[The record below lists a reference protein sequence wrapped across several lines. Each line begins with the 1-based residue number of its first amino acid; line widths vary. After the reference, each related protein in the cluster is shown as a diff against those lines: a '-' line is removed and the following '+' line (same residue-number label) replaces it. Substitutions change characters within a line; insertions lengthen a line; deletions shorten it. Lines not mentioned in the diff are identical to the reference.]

1 MASCWCKRSSPS
13 GFRRAAP
20 GRSLRC
26 ASTSAWTPTKSSI
39 CSRLCAELSWRR
51 FRRTGLSVCTARG
64 VAPGLRRA
72 LPASGAHPC
81 MPLHACLGSPG
92 LRNAGVDRLGNSYY
106 YNKYTMKV
114 INSHP
119 LSELYLDWIAASR
132 QQKAEETELKR
143 KDALEDEEIEEDMG
157 TPWMR
162 FATEDGGEG
171 MMYWFNFQ
179 IRKLY
184 TEPQYKHILELELE
198 ERAEA
203 AQKQQKPDPKK
214 EAEKELEMKMK
225 KAAEKFFASGLRK
238 FWLKW
243 QLHMM
248 ELRNAQAK
256 ALVKSGVCPSLTG
269 ALGMCRVAAGIQVTG
284 GRGSNPAL

>member
-1 MASCWCKRSSPS
+1 M
-13 GFRRAAP
+13 
-20 GRSLRC
+20 L
-26 ASTSAWTPTKSSI
+26 I
-39 CSRLCAELSWRR
+39 
-51 FRRTGLSVCTARG
+51 
-64 VAPGLRRA
+64 
-72 LPASGAHPC
+72 
-81 MPLHACLGSPG
+81 
-92 LRNAGVDRLGNSYY
+92 
-106 YNKYTMKV
+106 
-114 INSHP
+114 
-119 LSELYLDWIAASR
+119 
-132 QQKAEETELKR
+132 
-143 KDALEDEEIEEDMG
+143 
-157 TPWMR
+157 
-162 FATEDGGEG
+162 
-171 MMYWFNFQ
+171 
-179 IRKLY
+179 
-184 TEPQYKHILELELE
+184 ILELELE